1 MGTVSF
7 HKTTKRI
14 LHLGDG
20 SIDNAVDVIIFMQP
34 IAKGLNQL
42 DSFGVQVEII
52 QIMKAQGNASQS

>member
-1 MGTVSF
+1 
-7 HKTTKRI
+7 
-14 LHLGDG
+14 
-20 SIDNAVDVIIFMQP
+20 MQP